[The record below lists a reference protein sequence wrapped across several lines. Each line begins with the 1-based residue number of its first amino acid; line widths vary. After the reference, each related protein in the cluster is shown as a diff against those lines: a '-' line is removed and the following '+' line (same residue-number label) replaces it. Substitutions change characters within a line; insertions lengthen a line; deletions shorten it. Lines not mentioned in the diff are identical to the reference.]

1 VCEVGLHIYIS
12 GFEAILDEVIHED
25 LFLIFLALVDMSE
38 SFDFVL
44 RLLTFEFHFLIC
56 ALNLI

>member
-1 VCEVGLHIYIS
+1 MCEVGLHIYIS

-44 RLLTFEFHFLIC
+44 ILLTFEFHFLIC